1 METLVLR
8 PGSAHDYR
16 VARKRMVEEQL
27 IPGGV
32 RDPKVLK
39 VMGSV
44 PRHRFVEAG
53 LADQAY
59 LDRPLYIGSGQTI
72 SQPLIVG
79 LMTQALEL
87 KGEERVLEIGT
98 GSGYQAA
105 ILAELAKEIYT
116 IERMANLSLSA
127 RRVCYRLSY
136 PNIFFKIGDGTLGW
150 EEHAPYQGILVTAAG
165 PKIPETLKQQMA
177 EGGRMV
183 LPIGALDRQELLLVR
198 REGRDWRVTRLSECR
213 FVKLVGEE
221 GWSGE

>member
-1 METLVLR
+1 
-8 PGSAHDYR
+8 
-16 VARKRMVEEQL
+16 MVEEQL

-32 RDPKVLK
+32 REPKILE
-39 VMGSV
+39 VMGRV

-87 KGEERVLEIGT
+87 KGDEKVLEIGT

-105 ILAELAKEIYT
+105 ILAELAKEVYSV
-116 IERMANLSLSA
+116 ERMANLSLNA
-127 RRVCYRLSY
+127 RKVCYRLSCH
-136 PNIFFKIGDGTLGW
+136 NIFFKIGDGTLGW

-165 PKIPETLKQQMA
+165 PKIPEALKQQMA

-183 LPIGALDRQELLLVR
+183 LPIGSLDRQELLLVR
-198 REGRDWRVTRLSECR
+198 RDHNCFDIAALSECR
-213 FVKLVGEE
+213 FVKLVGKE
-221 GWSGE
+221 GWGGE